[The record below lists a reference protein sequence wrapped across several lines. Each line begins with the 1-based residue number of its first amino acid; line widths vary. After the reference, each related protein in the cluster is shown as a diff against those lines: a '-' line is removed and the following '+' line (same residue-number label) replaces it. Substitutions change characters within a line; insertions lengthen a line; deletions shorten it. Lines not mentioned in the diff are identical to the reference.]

1 MQTRFFLENF
11 KWVLVED
18 YADRLTAMVKFTVK
32 LAWGKTLSNQLREC
46 SINIYE
52 GIVGDFIG
60 DVLHP
65 GGLNLT
71 AKMAEIAKIDGA
83 STVLD
88 LASGKGSTAKFLA
101 ENFGCNVVGL
111 DLSAN
116 LVKVFNK
123 GSAGLIFPKIEF
135 TIGDA
140 EAMPYIDSCF
150 DVVMCECAFNLF
162 QNKRRV
168 LGEIYRVLKCG
179 GRFALADIVL
189 KKDMPAELKTKLT
202 FALCVA
208 GAETLSR
215 LSELLR
221 SAGFA
226 VVQVEDH
233 SEKLVDLGIKLLFS
247 DSFTLGVED
256 QGVLERLFNED
267 LLSYVLIVSHKPGLV
282 REV

>member
-1 MQTRFFLENF
+1 M
-11 KWVLVED
+11 
-18 YADRLTAMVKFTVK
+18 
-32 LAWGKTLSNQLREC
+32 SSQLREC
-46 SINIYE
+46 SVRTYE
-52 GIVGDFIG
+52 GIIGDIIG

-71 AKMAEIAKIDGA
+71 AKVAEIAKIDEA

-116 LVKVFNK
+116 LIKVFKK
-123 GSAGLIFPKIEF
+123 GSTGSIFPRIEF

-140 EAMPYIDSCF
+140 EAMPYTDSCF
-150 DVVMCECAFNLF
+150 DIVVCECAFNLF

-168 LGEIYRVLKCG
+168 LSEIYRVLKGG
-179 GRFALADIVL
+179 GRFALTDIVL
-189 KKDMPAELKTKLT
+189 KKVLPAELKTKLT

-215 LSELLR
+215 LNELLR
-221 SAGFA
+221 SAGFS

-233 SEKLVDLGIKLLFS
+233 SEKLVELGLKLLFS
-247 DSFTLGVED
+247 DSFTLGAED
-256 QGVLERLFNED
+256 QGVLERLFDED
-267 LLSYVLIVSHKPGLV
+267 LLSYVLIVSHKPGLF